1 MKINQNYVA
10 FGVGL
15 CLFWNIPLW
24 GFAYAQQDGDQGL
37 IDASYVGLKKTTDH
51 ATKSP
56 LGNFA
61 PDGSSRSNLNFL
73 TEASEK
79 IAVKDDGDHRDLI
92 GSAGEVIVKTN
103 AVKNN
108 RDLSGLGLSGNE
120 KPNISRN
127 VSRNIP
133 ENTPESIPDQM
144 LNTKGA
150 VLAQVPIPIVRSL
163 RLQGVQ
169 VRSDGIFLSINGEP
183 ESSFLRVENPARL
196 VIDLQDTAVAAGVHN
211 TTVAINRFGV
221 RQVRVAQF
229 QKSPRFVGRLV
240 LDLDE
245 SGAASNTSWR
255 IVPVPGRGVLLQPS
269 SGVASNPNP
278 VPANPSNA
286 STNGSNGNANNGV
299 LLIEGLSFNNL
310 GQLVVEGSQGFT
322 YQVSNNAASST
333 ATVTIPSAKISPQ
346 FRRPTLGA
354 NSPIEQ
360 IRLTQV
366 GNSVQVSVKTVKGW
380 QAREGRRPNGQQM
393 ALQLSSSSGPVV
405 RNNPA
410 TNPPNTNPNAQNPVT
425 NRGRGVVVIDAGHGG
440 PDVGATA
447 NGLYEKDIALAISQR
462 LGNALEKMGYTV
474 VYTRTDDSEIDL
486 EPRVQIAEDAK
497 ANVFVSIH
505 LNSVESRSED
515 VNGIETYFAPGATNG
530 EALARAVHGE
540 VIAVTNAV
548 DRGVRSARFYVIRN
562 TSMPAILLET
572 GFITSPEESSNLNT
586 PSYQQKM
593 ADAIARGVDA
603 FLKGKVNQRK

>member
-1 MKINQNYVA
+1 LKINQNYVA

-24 GFAYAQQDGDQGL
+24 GGAYAQQDRDQGL
-37 IDASYVGLKKTTDH
+37 VDASYVGLKKTTDH

-56 LGNFA
+56 LVSFSS
-61 PDGSSRSNLNFL
+61 DGSSRLDLNLL
-73 TEASEK
+73 TEVSGK
-79 IAVKDDGDHRDLI
+79 IAVQNDGNHRDLMDSGI
-92 GSAGEVIVKTN
+92 DAAGEETVKTN
-103 AVKNN
+103 AVKSN
-108 RDLSGLGLSGNE
+108 RDLSGLGLAGNE
-120 KPNISRN
+120 SPNISGN
-127 VSRNIP
+127 ISGNIP
-133 ENTPESIPDQM
+133 ANIPAQM

-150 VLAQVPIPIVRSL
+150 VLAQVPIPVVRSL

-183 ESSFLRVENPARL
+183 ESSILRVENPARL

-211 TTVAINRFGV
+211 TTVPINRFGV

-255 IVPVPGRGVLLQPS
+255 IVPLPGRGVLLQPS
-269 SGVASNPNP
+269 SGVVSNPL
-278 VPANPSNA
+278 PSNN
-286 STNGSNGNANNGV
+286 NGSNGNTNNGV

-322 YQVSNNAASST
+322 YQVSNNVASNT

-366 GNSVQVSVKTVKGW
+366 GNSVQVSVKTVRGW
-380 QAREGRRPNGQQM
+380 QAREGRRPNAQQM

-405 RNNPA
+405 RNPA
-410 TNPPNTNPNAQNPVT
+410 TNTPPSSNPNTQNPVT

-486 EPRVQIAEDAK
+486 EPRVQIAEDSK

-505 LNSVESRSED
+505 LNSLESRSET
-515 VNGIETYFAPGATNG
+515 VNGVETYFAPGSTSG
-530 EALARAVHGE
+530 EALARAVHEEIIG
-540 VIAVTNAV
+540 ATNAN
-548 DRGVRSARFYVIRN
+548 DRGVRSARFYVIRK
-562 TSMPAILLET
+562 TSMPAILVET

>member
-10 FGVGL
+10 FSVGL
-15 CLFWNIPLW
+15 CLFGNLSLGTID
-24 GFAYAQQDGDQGL
+24 YAHADSDQGL
-37 IDASYVGLKKTTDH
+37 IDAGL
-51 ATKSP
+51 ARLNASKSV
-56 LGNFA
+56 
-61 PDGSSRSNLNFL
+61 DGSSTSLKLESKAESLPNHIVTWPSAKNSTDAPNLSQSKEALPISSNSSLSSL
-73 TEASEK
+73 
-79 IAVKDDGDHRDLI
+79 
-92 GSAGEVIVKTN
+92 
-103 AVKNN
+103 
-108 RDLSGLGLSGNE
+108 DLSQVNKPINPITNE
-120 KPNISRN
+120 SVI
-127 VSRNIP
+127 
-133 ENTPESIPDQM
+133 
-144 LNTKGA
+144 
-150 VLAQVPIPIVRSL
+150 AQVPIPIVRSL
-163 RLQGVQ
+163 RLQSVQ
-169 VRSDGIFLSINGEP
+169 VRSDGIFLGINGEP
-183 ESSFLRVENPARL
+183 ESNFLRVENPARL
-196 VIDLQDTAVAAGVHN
+196 VVDLQDTAVAAGVHN
-211 TTVAINRFGV
+211 TTVPINRFGV

-245 SGAASNTSWR
+245 SGAASNTAWR
-255 IVPVPGRGVLLQPS
+255 IVPLPNRSGVLLQPVSAGS
-269 SGVASNPNP
+269 SP
-278 VPANPSNA
+278 VPVTPS
-286 STNGSNGNANNGV
+286 TSNGNNGNNNGNSGV

-310 GQLVVEGSQGFT
+310 GQLVVEGSQGFS
-322 YQVSNNAASST
+322 YQISNNAASNT
-333 ATVTIPSAKISPQ
+333 ATVTISSAKISPQ

-405 RNNPA
+405 RIPT
-410 TNPPNTNPNAQNPVT
+410 TNPTTQNPTTQNPVT

-462 LGNALEKMGYTV
+462 LGSALEKMGYTV

-515 VNGIETYFAPGATNG
+515 VNGIETYFAPGATSG
-530 EALARAVHGE
+530 EALARSVHEE

-548 DRGVRSARFYVIRN
+548 DRGVRSARFYVIRK

-593 ADAIARGVDA
+593 ADAIARGIDA
-603 FLKGKVNQRK
+603 FLKGKGNQGK

>member
-15 CLFWNIPLW
+15 CLFWNVPLW
-24 GFAYAQQDGDQGL
+24 GGAYAQQDRDQGL
-37 IDASYVGLKKTTDH
+37 VDASYVGLKKTTDH

-56 LGNFA
+56 LVSFSS
-61 PDGSSRSNLNFL
+61 DGSSRLDLNLL
-73 TEASEK
+73 TEVSGK
-79 IAVKDDGDHRDLI
+79 IAVQNDGYHRDLMDSGI
-92 GSAGEVIVKTN
+92 DAAGEETVKTN
-103 AVKNN
+103 AVKSN
-108 RDLSGLGLSGNE
+108 RDLSGLGLAGNE
-120 KPNISRN
+120 SPNISGN
-127 VSRNIP
+127 ISGNIP
-133 ENTPESIPDQM
+133 ANIPDQM
-144 LNTKGA
+144 LNTKGT
-150 VLAQVPIPIVRSL
+150 VLAQVPIPVVRSL

-183 ESSFLRVENPARL
+183 ESSILRVENPARL

-211 TTVAINRFGV
+211 TTVPINRFGV

-255 IVPVPGRGVLLQPS
+255 IVPLPGRGVLLQPS
-269 SGVASNPNP
+269 SGVVSNPL
-278 VPANPSNA
+278 PSNN
-286 STNGSNGNANNGV
+286 NGSNGNTNNGV

-322 YQVSNNAASST
+322 YQVSNNVASNT

-366 GNSVQVSVKTVKGW
+366 GNSVQVSVKTVRGW
-380 QAREGRRPNGQQM
+380 QAREGRRPNAQQM

-405 RNNPA
+405 RNPA
-410 TNPPNTNPNAQNPVT
+410 TNTPPSSNPNTQNPVT

-486 EPRVQIAEDAK
+486 EPRVQIAEDSK

-505 LNSVESRSED
+505 LNSLESRSET
-515 VNGIETYFAPGATNG
+515 VNGVETYFAPGSTSG
-530 EALARAVHGE
+530 EALARAVHEEIIG
-540 VIAVTNAV
+540 ATNAN
-548 DRGVRSARFYVIRN
+548 DRGVRSARFYVIRK
-562 TSMPAILLET
+562 TSMPAILIET

-586 PSYQQKM
+586 PNYQQKM